1 MPLKGTFTGS
11 KSGLTRPLMIFKNT
25 SYKMLSLGWVSAK
38 YMYKLG
44 EKLFESS
51 AAGKALRVLVN
62 KKLVVC

>member
-1 MPLKGTFTGS
+1 
-11 KSGLTRPLMIFKNT
+11 MIFKNT